1 MDGNIA
7 PWLILFTALL
17 PISCGLVTLHPKEE
31 MALAQVAFLAAKEK
45 EGFKYAPSLFRRAEH
60 YYLKAKSAYR
70 KKFFNKAK
78 QYALLSK
85 KFSERAE
92 LIAVKKKLAGQ
103 P

>member
-1 MDGNIA
+1 MENIV
-7 PWLILFTALL
+7 PWLIFTALFA
-17 PISCGLVTLHPKEE
+17 ISCGLVTLHPKEE
-31 MALAQVAFLAAKEK
+31 MALAQVAFVSAKES
-45 EGFKYAPSLFRRAEH
+45 EGFKYAPTFFRKAEH

-70 KKFFNKAK
+70 KKYFNKAK

-92 LIAVKKKLAGQ
+92 LISVKKKLAGK

>member
-7 PWLILFTALL
+7 PWLTTFSAFLA
-17 PISCGLVTLHPKEE
+17 ISCGLVTLHPKEE
-31 MALAQVAFLAAKEK
+31 MALAQVAFLAAKK
-45 EGFKYAPSLFRRAEH
+45 EQGFKYAPTFFRKAEY

-70 KKFFNKAK
+70 KKYFNKAK

-92 LIAVKKKLAGQ
+92 LIAVKRKLIGT